1 MIIFSALLL
10 APGYGFMIAVAVFLG
25 MTKGVR
31 TVYVSLVIPA
41 HVPIERLASASGL
54 QMMLNGCL
62 FLLCGPS
69 LGKFF
74 LLILYSYCNLLL

>member
-1 MIIFSALLL
+1 MVFFPALLI
-10 APGYGFMIAVAVFLG
+10 APSYGFMLVVAAVLG

-69 LGKFF
+69 LGKF
-74 LLILYSYCNLLL
+74 LSDYPNGR